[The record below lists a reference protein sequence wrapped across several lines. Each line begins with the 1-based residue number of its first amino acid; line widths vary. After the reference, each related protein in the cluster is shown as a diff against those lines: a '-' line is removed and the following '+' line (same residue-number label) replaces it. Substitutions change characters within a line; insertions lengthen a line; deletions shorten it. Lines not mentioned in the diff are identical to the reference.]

1 MAKRLFQLFQQMT
14 APEQEELEAFAAFII
29 ARRKLQDIHV
39 INDDISVG
47 DMIQLVV
54 DSGSF
59 DWLDSK
65 GEDLYSIEDGEEV
78 QWPVKQ

>member
-14 APEQEELEAFAAFII
+14 SQEQDELEAFAAFLI

-39 INDDISVG
+39 VNDDISVEE
-47 DMIQLVV
+47 MIQLVV

-65 GEDLYSIEDGEEV
+65 DEDLYSIEDGEKV